1 VVPSLL
7 LSVFGVGFAVAIKGR
22 REDRR
27 APRQGVVDTEEIMM
41 AVPRAR
47 NGRRRV
53 LALTS
58 AGLRRDVVLAK
69 IRPARE
75 TPFILPCCCLRAFRV
90 ERMDV
95 SPLARSLYEQ
105 DMPVL

>member
-7 LSVFGVGFAVAIKGR
+7 LSVFGVGFAVAIRDR

-41 AVPRAR
+41 AVSRAR
-47 NGRRRV
+47 NERRRA

-58 AGLRRDVVLAK
+58 PGPRRDVVLAK

-75 TPFILPCCCLRAFRV
+75 TFILPAAV
-90 ERMDV
+90 SMGPPSAGERMDA
-95 SPLARSLYEQ
+95 SPLCLFAL
-105 DMPVL
+105 